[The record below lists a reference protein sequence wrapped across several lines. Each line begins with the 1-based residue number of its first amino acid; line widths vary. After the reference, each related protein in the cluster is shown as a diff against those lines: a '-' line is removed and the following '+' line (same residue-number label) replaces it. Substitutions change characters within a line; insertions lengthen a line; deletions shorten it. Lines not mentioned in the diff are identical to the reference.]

1 MYNEKDRTNGG
12 GYKRRD
18 EILQKKLWNRMLET
32 STWCLGQM
40 TNFLS
45 IKKIDRSLL
54 ALLLSMGTAQ
64 PLNIRTG
71 KQKKKNWKLLPQL
84 SNPLFVSPTSS
95 VLQNA
100 FLDHHATFESS
111 HAIQN
116 VPILYRKLARI
127 ATLIEIRSFTNFVF
141 VSLKTYFADTYR
153 KIGALV
159 FVKIILDNYARCLII
174 SAMKIR
180 NIRVMCT

>member
-1 MYNEKDRTNGG
+1 MKRIERTAVGIKVG
-12 GYKRRD
+12 DKMLR
-18 EILQKKLWNRMLET
+18 KKLWNRMLET
-32 STWCLGQM
+32 WAWCLGQM

-45 IKKIDRSLL
+45 IEKIDRSLFV
-54 ALLLSMGTAQ
+54 LLLPTGTAQ

-84 SNPLFVSPTSS
+84 SNPLLVSPTSS

-116 VPILYRKLARI
+116 VPILYRKLASI
-127 ATLIEIRSFTNFVF
+127 ATFVRIQSYEF
-141 VSLKTYFADTYR
+141 STLLTRTEK
-153 KIGALV
+153 LV
-159 FVKIILDNYARCLII
+159 HWCLW
-174 SAMKIR
+174 KLH
-180 NIRVMCT
+180 

>member
-1 MYNEKDRTNGG
+1 MVPGSND
-12 GYKRRD
+12 
-18 EILQKKLWNRMLET
+18 Q
-32 STWCLGQM
+32 
-40 TNFLS
+40 LS
-45 IKKIDRSLL
+45 IDKKNWPVSACAITFYGNGA
-54 ALLLSMGTAQ
+54 ALEYPDGEA
-64 PLNIRTG
+64 
-71 KQKKKNWKLLPQL
+71 KKKNWKLLPQL

-159 FVKIILDNYARCLII
+159 FVKIILDNNIRCLII
-174 SAMKIR
+174 SVMKIR